1 MNAVVLAVAVMLT
14 LSVMRVNV
22 VLALFLGAVAGGL
35 SGGLDINSTLSA
47 FTDGLGGGANIAIS
61 YGMLGAFAMAISVS
75 GIPQWLAGKIITK
88 VRNSDGSG
96 NIRYF
101 LLGSILLMAFSSQNL
116 VPVHIAF
123 IPILIPPLLGVFN
136 SLNLDRRLVA
146 SVLTFGLT
154 ATYMLVPFGFG
165 EIYLSQILAGNLNAN
180 GLEIDA
186 ALMPKAM
193 ALPVLGMF
201 IGLLIAIFWTYRKPR
216 QYKSETSEIE
226 AEEINLSNQA
236 IFTTGLAIVVA
247 LGTQLSTGSMA
258 MGAAIGFLTMVIGQV
273 VDRREADSVFTQ
285 GMKMM
290 ALCGFTMISAAG
302 FAEVLRETGDI
313 PGLVNAVE
321 NLVMGS
327 QALAALLML
336 LVGLLVTMGIGSS
349 FSTLPIIATLYVPL
363 ALSLGFSPLATAC
376 IVGAAG
382 ALGDAGSPVSESTIG
397 PTAGLDVDSQHDHIR
412 DSVIPTFMHFN
423 LPMIIFGWI
432 AAMVL

>member
-1 MNAVVLAVAVMLT
+1 
-14 LSVMRVNV
+14 MRVNV

-75 GIPQWLAGKIITK
+75 GIPLWLAGKIITK
-88 VRNSDGSG
+88 VKKANGSN

-180 GLEIDA
+180 GLAIDA

-201 IGLLIAIFWTYRKPR
+201 CGLMVAMFWTYRKPR
-216 QYKSETSEIE
+216 QYKTEAAEIG
-226 AEEINLSNQA
+226 AERN
-236 IFTTGLAIVVA
+236 
-247 LGTQLSTGSMA
+247 
-258 MGAAIGFLTMVIGQV
+258 
-273 VDRREADSVFTQ
+273 
-285 GMKMM
+285 
-290 ALCGFTMISAAG
+290 
-302 FAEVLRETGDI
+302 
-313 PGLVNAVE
+313 
-321 NLVMGS
+321 
-327 QALAALLML
+327 
-336 LVGLLVTMGIGSS
+336 
-349 FSTLPIIATLYVPL
+349 
-363 ALSLGFSPLATAC
+363 
-376 IVGAAG
+376 
-382 ALGDAGSPVSESTIG
+382 
-397 PTAGLDVDSQHDHIR
+397 
-412 DSVIPTFMHFN
+412 
-423 LPMIIFGWI
+423 
-432 AAMVL
+432 

>member
-1 MNAVVLAVAVMLT
+1 MNAVVLAVAIMLT

-35 SGGLDINSTLSA
+35 SGGLDINTTLSA

-75 GIPQWLAGKIITK
+75 GIPLWLAGKIIAK
-88 VRNSDGSG
+88 VKRSNGSG

-101 LLGSILLMAFSSQNL
+101 LLGSIFLMAFSSQNL

-180 GLEIDA
+180 GLEIDP
-186 ALMPKAM
+186 ALMPQAM

-201 IGLLIAIFWTYRKPR
+201 FGLLVAMFWSYRKPR
-216 QYKSETSEIE
+216 RYNSDTSEIE
-226 AEEINLSNQA
+226 IEDTTLSNQTV
-236 IFTTGLAIVVA
+236 ITTGLAILVA
-247 LGTQLSTGSMA
+247 LGTQLTTGSMA
-258 MGAAIGFLTMVIGQV
+258 MGAAIGFMIMVIGQV

-290 ALCGFTMISAAG
+290 ALCGFTMIAAAG

-313 PGLVNAVE
+313 PDLVNAVE

-327 QALAALLML
+327 QGLAALLML

-363 ALSLGFSPLATAC
+363 AISLGFSPLATAC
-376 IVGAAG
+376 IVGASG

-412 DSVIPTFMHFN
+412 DSVIPTFLHFN
-423 LPMIIFGWI
+423 VPMIIFGWI